1 MNGSKFT
8 RNVSYPIKAFVAEAS
23 GRDYIRIQHKNG
35 NSSFNSS
42 WSGMLQNLEPGNVLF
57 ISYPSKIVTI
67 ANTRL

>member
-1 MNGSKFT
+1 MNGGEFT
-8 RNVSYPIKAFVAEAS
+8 KTFLYPIKAFVAENI
-23 GRDYIRIQHKNG
+23 GKDYIRIQHENG